1 MTEHDDAYYDLRHE
15 RDDLVEENAM
25 LKVKIN
31 AMREQAT
38 AICSQ
43 RTLSEFLA
51 KYPKEII

>member
-15 RDDLVEENAM
+15 RDDLAEENAM

-31 AMREQAT
+31 AMRRDVVKVRAEF
-38 AICSQ
+38 SVNH
-43 RTLSEFLA
+43 FLA